1 MERKAR
7 GRARLVIIP
16 GGLTEGPRPRSG
28 FGGEPPGDDGFVAST
43 AVKKKRRYLVPG
55 NRAQLRKAMAR
66 KCPGMVGELVA
77 VCAKQSIDAYL
88 VDEQIDLVLYV
99 CYRTACEQ
107 GLGAGREALQQKI
120 TLIKDYVESA
130 KRDPYGWDVV

>member
-1 MERKAR
+1 
-7 GRARLVIIP
+7 
-16 GGLTEGPRPRSG
+16 
-28 FGGEPPGDDGFVAST
+28 
-43 AVKKKRRYLVPG
+43 
-55 NRAQLRKAMAR
+55 MAR

-88 VDEQIDLVLYV
+88 VDEQIDLVFYV
-99 CYRTACEQ
+99 CYRTTCEQ
-107 GLGAGREALQQKI
+107 GLDAGREALQQKM